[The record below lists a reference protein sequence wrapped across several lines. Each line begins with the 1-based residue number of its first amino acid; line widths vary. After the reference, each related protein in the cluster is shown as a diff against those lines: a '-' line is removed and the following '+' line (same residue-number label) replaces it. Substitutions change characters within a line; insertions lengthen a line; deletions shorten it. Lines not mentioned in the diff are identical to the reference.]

1 MQALRKKKPQMDR
14 AQNKIDNSEFR
25 DRLCVWMNLIYR
37 KASQINEQMAYLV
50 HDAGKTG

>member
-1 MQALRKKKPQMDR
+1 MDR
-14 AQNKIDNSEFR
+14 ACNKIDNSEFR

-50 HDAGKTG
+50 RDAGKTG